1 MACETGS
8 PLSDNVTTVPPPS
21 GTNRQELHLWGLST
35 SSMGLLLGFLGVLT
49 FSFTLPFTRVASPEL
64 GGAFVGMGRA
74 LLAALLAVAVLA
86 VRRERVPARRHW
98 RGLVL
103 VALGTIFGFG
113 LLTSIAMQ
121 TVPAVHAVV
130 VVGLLPAATAV
141 MAVIRAGERPNLA
154 FWLACAAGVVSV
166 LIFAWVQGA
175 GSLQPG
181 DIWLLA
187 AVAMAALGYAEGGRL
202 SREMGGW
209 RVISWALAFSLPV
222 LIVVVG
228 MLVWRDGFPA
238 GDAAAWWS
246 FLYLAA
252 FSMYLGFFPWY
263 RGLALGGVARVGQ
276 IQLVQPVFSLV
287 WAAILLGEHIS
298 LGTALAS
305 VLVIASA
312 ALARW
317 TRST

>member
-1 MACETGS
+1 
-8 PLSDNVTTVPPPS
+8 
-21 GTNRQELHLWGLST
+21 
-35 SSMGLLLGFLGVLT
+35 
-49 FSFTLPFTRVASPEL
+49 EL

-74 LLAALLAVAVLA
+74 LLAAILAVAVL
-86 VRRERVPARRHW
+86 RIRHESVPARQYW

-103 VALGTIFGFG
+103 VAMGTVFGFG

-121 TVPAVHAVV
+121 TVPAVHGVV

-141 MAVIRAGERPNLA
+141 MAVVRAGERPNIA
-154 FWLACAAGVVSV
+154 FWVACLAGVVSV
-166 LIFAWVQGA
+166 LIFAIVQGA
-175 GSLQPG
+175 GSLQAG

-202 SREMGGW
+202 AREMGGW
-209 RVISWALAFSLPV
+209 RVISWALAFSLPILV
-222 LIVVVG
+222 AVVAV
-228 MLVWRDGFPA
+228 LVWRDGFPA

-276 IQLVQPVFSLV
+276 IQLVQPVLSLV

-298 LGTALAS
+298 PGTALAS

-317 TRST
+317 TRSTRPT